1 MTLFIYQEMK
11 NYKEMKKII
20 IIAMLPLVVLL
31 GSCEKEYINPNA
43 ATKESVIKSVD
54 GLLGLVVGVKREY
67 SVGATGAL
75 YNTIS
80 ANGLTTRE
88 LYVINT
94 GNGELAALEAGKQTL
109 GNSNSFVNNVWTSLN
124 LIKSYAQLLIENA
137 NVASD
142 AGTATGI
149 QVYGHFFKAYAI
161 GTMAQFWEQVP
172 TEVIDGNDFLGGKN
186 ANFKP
191 RADALQDAIKLLEDA
206 AAALAKTPISTY
218 FNSKVG
224 TDINMPNAIQALI
237 ARYYS
242 MLGNSAKALEAAN
255 RVDLTN
261 RSVWRYEAVNPNPI
275 FRTSLVT
282 NNVYN
287 GLNNFGLT
295 GSLAPASTDGRI
307 KFYLGANPA
316 TGVRVEGFFKSDTDV
331 IPLYLPGEII
341 LIKAEAYARQN
352 QITEAIAEL
361 NKVLTKNN
369 DIYGVNA
376 NLPAY
381 SGAQTQS
388 AVLQEIYKN
397 RCIELYM
404 SGMKLEDSRRFGRPG
419 PNDTGSERNRN
430 YYPYPVR
437 ERDNNP
443 NTPTDPTI

>member
-1 MTLFIYQEMK
+1 MK
-11 NYKEMKKII
+11 RII
-20 IIAMLPLVVLL
+20 IIALLPFVFLL

-43 ATKESVIKSVD
+43 ATKEAVLSSVD

-75 YNTIS
+75 YNIFS

-109 GNSNSFVNNVWTSLN
+109 GNANSFVNNIWTSLN
-124 LIKSYAQLLIENA
+124 LVKSYSQLLIENA

-142 AGTATGI
+142 PGTATGI
-149 QVYGHFFKAYAI
+149 LVYGHFFKALAI

-172 TEVIDGNDFLGGKN
+172 TETIQGEDFLDGKN

-191 RADALQDAIKLLEDA
+191 RAEALAEAVKLLEDA
-206 AAALAKTPISTY
+206 AAALAKTPISTF

-224 TDINMPNAIQALI
+224 TDINMTNAIQALL
-237 ARYYS
+237 ARYYT
-242 MLGNSAKALEAAN
+242 MLGNSQKALEAAN
-255 RVDLTN
+255 RVDLTS
-261 RSVWRYEAVNPNPI
+261 RSVFRYETGNSNQNPI

-295 GSLAPASTDGRI
+295 GALAPAATDGRI

-316 TGVRVEGFFKSDTDV
+316 TGVRVEGFFKSDTDA
-331 IPLYLPGEII
+331 IPVYLPGEII
-341 LIKAEAYARQN
+341 LIKAEAYARLN
-352 QITEAIAEL
+352 QLTEAVAEL
-361 NKVLTKNN
+361 NKVLTKTN
-369 DIYGVNA
+369 DLYTVNA

-381 SGAQTQS
+381 TGAQTQ
-388 AVLQEIYKN
+388 AAILLEIYRN
-397 RCIELYM
+397 RVIELYM
-404 SGMKLEDSRRFGRPG
+404 SGLKLEDSRRFGRPG
-419 PNDTGSERNRN
+419 PNDATPERNRN
-430 YYPYPVR
+430 FYAYPVR

-443 NTPTDPTI
+443 NTPADPAI